1 MDRPSVDRTR
11 FDRYVERLAE
21 VVTALAAG
29 GISDGPALV
38 QRTEERGADGC
49 GRSTR
54 SRWVVP
60 SNFYITSW
68 RRRPGMIER
77 FSAWPGTMLLRSWS
91 GTPRLEQW
99 VVDDTAIP
107 KKGKHSVGVTRHYC
121 SVLGKQEGLPPAPV
135 VADAGYGDVTGFRE
149 SSSARFD
156 GGSSG
161 IIRSSRMSWD
171 SITTRDG
178 DGGGSTITASCAWP
192 PTVSWRPNA
201 AAFSPLR
208 LLPSSSPLR

>member
-1 MDRPSVDRTR
+1 
-11 FDRYVERLAE
+11 
-21 VVTALAAG
+21 
-29 GISDGPALV
+29 
-38 QRTEERGADGC
+38 
-49 GRSTR
+49 
-54 SRWVVP
+54 
-60 SNFYITSW
+60 
-68 RRRPGMIER
+68 MIER

-107 KKGKHSVGVTRHYC
+107 KKGKHSVGVTRQYC

-149 SSSARFD
+149 SSSPRFD

-201 AAFSPLR
+201 AAFSPSGCCLPQAR
-208 LLPSSSPLR
+208 CANPEISSRWAPPALMMSHAQLKVVAPGYLLVSSPSSFRQPARGHRGEL